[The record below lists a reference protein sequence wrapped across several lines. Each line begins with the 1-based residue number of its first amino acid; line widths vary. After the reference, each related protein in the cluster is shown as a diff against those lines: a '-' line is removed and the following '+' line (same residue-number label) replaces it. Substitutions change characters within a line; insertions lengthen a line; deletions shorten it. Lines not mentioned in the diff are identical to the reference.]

1 MSTTDLSKALYLIF
15 FLCLPV
21 AAQTSSELHRQYQLT
36 PIVES
41 FEVRPEVIATVFY
54 GEDGQAVEVLIRP
67 RLFYANDAS
76 GKEMPYKVFE
86 ELLDEFAPAAR
97 RGKLCK
103 EIDTVSGRNHYV
115 HQTYENVSIYSVIHN
130 KGADNATAST
140 VQIRWERIYCPMAA
154 Q

>member
-1 MSTTDLSKALYLIF
+1 LTST
-15 FLCLPV
+15 
-21 AAQTSSELHRQYQLT
+21 
-36 PIVES
+36 VES

-115 HQTYENVSIYSVIHN
+115 QQTYENVSIYSVIHN